1 MSGRRDRG
9 DVGVRSYTST
19 MTARARDASGG
30 FHEELRWERVPDGAQ
45 RSRSLG
51 TPGYER
57 DLLRDR
63 AGKLLGPTESRAA
76 NMDEVLQSRGPT
88 ARADFRQQAAEAVI
102 DAAITALTPYV
113 RRAVEYGVDSG
124 VDGVIRLVD
133 WARRKIAQRRPPA
146 ELAKVPKTTEVV
158 DAEIVEDEAPPGA
171 DLEQAIPPITGEEY
185 RARFLAALA
194 AERYAAEEKRRLANV
209 NVADDALS
217 PELQAALR
225 AALERPAS
233 LLDDETLAVVVEFL
247 DGSRTSGG
255 QYLLL
260 DDDDSETLRRELDA
274 GEGDPQSDS

>member
-1 MSGRRDRG
+1 MTG
-9 DVGVRSYTST
+9 DDGH
-19 MTARARDASGG
+19 ASGK

-45 RSRSLG
+45 RSRSTG

-63 AGKLLGPTESRAA
+63 AGKLLGPTESRPA
-76 NMDEVLQSRGPT
+76 NIDDVLRSRGGAT
-88 ARADFRQQAAEAVI
+88 SRTDFRQQAAEAVI

-124 VDGVIRLVD
+124 VDGVMRLVS
-133 WARRKIAQRRPPA
+133 WAKRKVNERKTST
-146 ELAKVPKTTEVV
+146 ELAGLDETTEVV
-158 DAEIVEDEAPPGA
+158 QAEIVDEEDAPGT
-171 DLEQAIPPITGEEY
+171 DLEEPLPPMNGEEY

-209 NVADDALS
+209 SVADDALS
-217 PELQAALR
+217 PELRAALR

-247 DGSRTSGG
+247 DGSRTSTG

-260 DDDDSETLRRELDA
+260 DDEAAQELRRELDDGA
-274 GEGDPQSDS
+274 LGEH